1 MAEVTEAQLEA
12 NRANALHSTGPRT
25 DAGRERS
32 SLNAMK
38 HGLTGRTVVLPKED
52 KVEYRAFCKR
62 MIDSLHPATP
72 VEEELAQSIAD
83 QYWRLRRVRAIEEG
97 MNERGEATIQEIS
110 TLGTYVQRIDRVL
123 KDAERRLRELQEQR
137 KKKEEAERNSAISLY
152 KFRKM
157 YDLPWEPQ
165 EFGFVYS
172 AEELEKAVRLR
183 DMKWSALFAG
193 RFGWNRGKYEL
204 WSKEKGREEI
214 EEAALLKK

>member
-1 MAEVTEAQLEA
+1 MAGVTDAQLEA
-12 NRANALHSTGPRT
+12 NRANALLSTGPRSEE
-25 DAGRERS
+25 GRERS

-52 KVEYRAFCKR
+52 KEEYRAFCKR

-123 KDAERRLRELQEQR
+123 KDAERRLREMQAQR
-137 KKKEEAERNSAISLY
+137 NKAEADARDAALSIY

-157 YDLPWEPQ
+157 YGLPWEPQ
-165 EFGFVYS
+165 EFGFVYA
-172 AEELEKAVRLR
+172 AEELEKTLKVRSVR
-183 DMKWSALFAG
+183 SKAQFAG
-193 RFGWNRGKYEL
+193 RFGFERAKYEL
-204 WSKEKGREEI
+204 WSKGKGREER
-214 EEAALLKK
+214 EEAAALKK